1 MGARAA
7 KNAVSWHGNCS
18 EATRRLWLLA
28 LEALRTAAVVAKS
41 PQWLDQATLVI
52 HTDSSHR
59 RLVVTSCG
67 GGDGDSGS
75 GRPRGDAGQ
84 LLRTRGLWLMS
95 SDQLTTVAAAGNEQ
109 AMAGPQLRDDVGA
122 NRAMKHVW
130 RRNTGCN
137 AD

>member
-1 MGARAA
+1 MAA
-7 KNAVSWHGNCS
+7 SIGGTAHGGGGGKV
-18 EATRRLWLLA
+18 AT
-28 LEALRTAAVVAKS
+28 VAS
-41 PQWLDQATLVI
+41 SDQATLDI

-109 AMAGPQLRDDVGA
+109 AVAGPQLRDDVGA
-122 NRAMKHVW
+122 ITVP
-130 RRNTGCN
+130 
-137 AD
+137 